1 MSKKNEW
8 SDYKDDNLTKI
19 AKKILQG
26 RKIVDVRYL
35 SDEEMEL
42 MGWYKRPI
50 CFQLDNGTIC
60 IPQMDDEGND
70 GGSLFYQHF
79 IEKEGVKYEHQ
90 SVIPVM

>member
-8 SDYKDDNLTKI
+8 SDYKNDNLTKN
-19 AKKILQG
+19 AKEVLQG